1 MLIRESTRRITRRG
15 PGRLSRY
22 LFTIFSLPR
31 PPTDS
36 LIRRLTLRST
46 DIAFVKEL
54 MANITQRLALV
65 NAKKNLRPC
74 LY

>member
-1 MLIRESTRRITRRG
+1 MLIRESTRRITSALAG
-15 PGRLSRY
+15 LSLRDF
-22 LFTIFSLPR
+22 LAFR

-46 DIAFVKEL
+46 DIAFVKK
-54 MANITQRLALV
+54 NSPLV
-65 NAKKNLRPC
+65 NETNYLRLC